1 MDGLILVN
9 KSQGIT
15 SHDVVAQVRNILGT
29 QKVGHYGTLDPLA
42 TGLVVV
48 AVGKTTRLFPF
59 YSKKDKTYTGRIR
72 LGFST
77 DTFDSTGKPTSS
89 EKKELPQKTEVL
101 KAMKKFVGEIEQV
114 APPYSAKKYKGK
126 PLYELV
132 RRNKKFELRPSQVS
146 IHFFD
151 LINFTPPEFEFRVG
165 CSSGTYIRSLAHDLG
180 QHLGCGAHLSE
191 LTRTAVGNHQLED
204 SLNIEK
210 IRQLN
215 SEGQIEDFL
224 IPLELLLPEFPK
236 IILNERGSDLAKNGN
251 TITSENILKIF
262 QDESDSQ
269 NTLQEKKAIF
279 RMFSLEGKFLAL
291 AKKIPEKEHFHPF
304 LVIDSGDKETE

>member
-9 KSQGIT
+9 KCQGIT
-15 SHDVVAQVRNILGT
+15 SHDVVDQIRNILGT

-72 LGFST
+72 LGVST

-89 EKKELPQKTEVL
+89 EKKGLPQKPEVL
-101 KAMKKFVGEIEQV
+101 RAMKKFVGDIEQI
-114 APPYSAKKYKGK
+114 APSYSAKKYKGK
-126 PLYELV
+126 PLYKLV
-132 RRNKKFELRPSQVS
+132 RGKKKFELRPSRVS

-151 LINFTPPEFEFRVG
+151 LINFTPPIIEFRVG

-180 QHLGCGAHLSE
+180 QRLGCGAHLSE
-191 LTRTAVGNHQLED
+191 LNRTAVGNYSLDD
-204 SLNIEK
+204 SLDLEQ
-210 IRQLN
+210 IRQRN
-215 SEGQIEDFL
+215 SEGQFEKFL

-236 IILNERGSDLAKNGN
+236 IILKERGSVLARNGN
-251 TITSENILKIF
+251 PVTSEHILKIF
-262 QDESDSQ
+262 RDESYSQDSFE
-269 NTLQEKKAIF
+269 EKEAIF

-291 AKKIPEKEHFHPF
+291 AKKIPERGHFHPF
-304 LVIDSGDKETE
+304 LVIDSSDNGTQ